1 MTLCHAQSSIKRIL
15 DVLQDEWDAE
25 APLTPPPSRPGTGAT
40 APSRPATGSSR
51 PSPTTTLTDEHRRI
65 RMRLSPLLSV
75 ESVLNRKLLPESYD
89 RIHGRDLCVPAG
101 NGWKSILEGAIA
113 PKKSSQRPA
122 SKVVEMS
129 GRPATS
135 ENKNPDDPTMIL
147 AACKDDIVSLWED
160 PIVRSLLEKHHV
172 RLEHEPGL

>member
-1 MTLCHAQSSIKRIL
+1 
-15 DVLQDEWDAE
+15 
-25 APLTPPPSRPGTGAT
+25 
-40 APSRPATGSSR
+40 
-51 PSPTTTLTDEHRRI
+51 
-65 RMRLSPLLSV
+65 MRLSPLFSV

-89 RIHGRDLCVPAG
+89 RVRGRDLCVPAG
-101 NGWKSILEGAIA
+101 NGWKRILEGAIA

-135 ENKNPDDPTMIL
+135 ENKNTDDPTMIL

-160 PIVRSLLEKHHV
+160 PTVRCLLEKHNV